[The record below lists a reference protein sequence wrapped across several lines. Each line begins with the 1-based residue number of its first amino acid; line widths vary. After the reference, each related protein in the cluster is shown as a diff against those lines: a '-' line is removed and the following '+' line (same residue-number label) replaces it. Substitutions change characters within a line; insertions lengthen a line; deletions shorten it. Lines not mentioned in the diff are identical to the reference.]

1 MLLAVVENGSF
12 SAAGRA
18 LRIPVATLSRKV
30 SELEELLGARLLIRS
45 TRKLTLTDAGATYVG
60 NARRILDQVEEAERE
75 AAGEFMA
82 PKGELVISAPLS
94 FGRLH
99 VLPILAAFLA
109 QFPEI
114 NVRLRL
120 ADRNVDLLDEHVDMA
135 IRIGELPSS
144 EMIATHIGRMRT
156 VVCASPKIL
165 ESHGVPRT
173 PHDLE
178 GFPCVSFE
186 GPAPS
191 PGWRF
196 GPGNVIVPVKAKLSA
211 STAEAA
217 LQAAIL
223 DVGVTRLLYY
233 QVAEAVD
240 DGLLVLILET
250 FEPEPAPIHLLHAA
264 RGQMPLKMR
273 RFLDFAA
280 PRLRQMLS
288 DQESRQPTQGG
299 NLFRSRK

>member
-18 LRIPVATLSRKV
+18 LRVPVATLSRKV
-30 SELEELLGARLLIRS
+30 SELENLLGARLLIRS
-45 TRKLTLTDAGATYVG
+45 TRRLTLTDVGVTYVG
-60 NARRILDQVEEAERE
+60 NIRRILDQVEEAERE

-99 VLPILAAFLA
+99 VLPIVADFLA

-156 VVCASPKIL
+156 VLCASPRLL
-165 ESHGVPRT
+165 ERHGIPRT
-173 PHDLE
+173 PYDLV

-196 GPGNVIVPVKAKLSA
+196 GPDNVVVPVKPKLSA

-217 LQAAIL
+217 LQAAKL
-223 DVGVTRLLYY
+223 DVGATRLLYY
-233 QVAEAVD
+233 QVAEAID
-240 DGLLVLILET
+240 DGALVLLLET

-280 PRLRQMLS
+280 PRLRLTLS
-288 DQESRQPTQGG
+288 ELESHKPSG
-299 NLFRSRK
+299 